1 MNEHTLRNALKACL
15 SEAAFSPERQQEVL
29 RTVRND
35 SPEMKRKLPAALVF
49 AIIMLIVIGGAAL
62 AAGLGAFSRF
72 ADANAQS
79 AQRLAL
85 LDEASVSLEKT
96 QSVQIPSAPEVS
108 APAQTLRDTIRSN
121 LYDRRFTLT
130 LNQSYTDGRKLYYAY
145 TLTTDSPLRWYEG
158 DGTPSGFDDWD
169 AQEPGTY
176 VQHYTAFYEED
187 QRRLA
192 AFFTEHPAGYIAHE
206 SMSLGDGAMLNGSA
220 LTILDSGETRI
231 DAYTIQGYQE
241 VELPEGFTSAGEIE
255 IELTL
260 LYGATIYAQDGESV
274 RWAHVDTPENR
285 GILHLPFCVPLNGE
299 TKVYAGTL
307 ITCAYSAMA
316 TLRVSEV
323 DASGEVLFDAP
334 EWAAA
339 FRADPLALPPVRDYM
354 LAADGAV
361 FSALDCS
368 SGINGNGQYFIR
380 FRFDLPESMN
390 SLALIPVLAD
400 TQNETALGSK
410 SAIPLR

>member
-15 SEAAFSPERQQEVL
+15 SEADFSTERQQEVL
-29 RTVRND
+29 RAVRNN
-35 SPEMKRKLPAALVF
+35 SPEIKRKRPAALVF
-49 AIIMLIVIGGAAL
+49 AIIMLIVVGGAAL

-72 ADANAQS
+72 SDTNTQS

-85 LDEASVSLEKT
+85 LDEASVSLDET
-96 QSVQIPSAPEVS
+96 QSVQAPSAPEDA
-108 APAQTLRDTIRSN
+108 APAQTMRDTICSN
-121 LYDRRFTLT
+121 LYDRCFTLT
-130 LNQSYTDGRKLYYAY
+130 LNQSYTDGHKLYYAY

-169 AQEPGTY
+169 VQEPGTY

-192 AFFTEHPAGYIAHE
+192 AFFDEHPTGYIAHE
-206 SMSLGDGAMLNGSA
+206 SMSLGDGATLNGSA
-220 LTILDSGETRI
+220 LTILDSGKTRI

-241 VELPEGFTSAGEIE
+241 VELPEGSTSAGEIE
-255 IELTL
+255 MELTL

-274 RWAHVDTPENR
+274 RWAHVNTPENR
-285 GILHLPFCVPLNGE
+285 GILRLPFCVPLNGE
-299 TKVYAGTL
+299 TNVYVGTL
-307 ITCAYSAMA
+307 VTGIYSAMA

-339 FRADPLALPPVRDYM
+339 FRADPFALPPVRDYM

-361 FSALDCS
+361 FSNLDCS
-368 SGINGNGQYFIR
+368 SGINGSGQYFIR
-380 FRFDLPESMN
+380 FRFDLPEGTN

-400 TQNETALGSK
+400 TQNETALGSE
-410 SAIPLR
+410 STIPLR